1 MTEDALAVEVNED
14 EIPPKGS
21 TEWYEAMSK
30 VMRAREHSKLMIARW
45 EAKLADAEADIKDLM
60 GETAEPDA

>member
-1 MTEDALAVEVNED
+1 V
-14 EIPPKGS
+14 
-21 TEWYEAMSK
+21 
-30 VMRAREHSKLMIARW
+30 MIARW